1 MTVKNKLYIF
11 DLLIAIIMLL
21 AKFVFTGKFV
31 NIFLAVSFFLLFI
44 FIYNT
49 FGMER
54 GNKKIKTITIE
65 TTLIVIL
72 LYVLFSMVIGL
83 FIGFSENPIIIN
95 LESILKNTFFSVIII
110 FLTEMIRYIIAKKC
124 HNTSIYPLVI
134 TTILFIIFDMLFFV
148 GFFSNYTFF
157 ISLTTS
163 IIPIIFRNILFSYLA
178 YHVSFIPNF
187 ILRLFYA
194 IYSYIF
200 PILPNYNDYFISL
213 INIFIPYLI
222 YLLTSNNINYYEK
235 TKISR
240 NVNKKF
246 WYLTIVVWFLL
257 LMLIILITGLFKY
270 QIMAIGSYSMTP
282 NINYGD
288 AVVFEKVRTNRLD
301 LKKGDII
308 VFNYEGEVVVHRI
321 VKIENISDDVVI
333 ETKGDNNKK
342 KDKFKLSSKDVIG
355 KVKFR
360 IRFIGL
366 PTVSLQEMFSK

>member
-11 DLLIAIIMLL
+11 DLLIAFVLMLSRFIFL
-21 AKFVFTGKFV
+21 GNT
-31 NIFLAVSFFLLFI
+31 NIFLAFSFFLIFI
-44 FIYNT
+44 FMYNI

-65 TTLIVIL
+65 TILIVIL
-72 LYVLFSMVIGL
+72 LYILFSMLIGL
-83 FIGFSENPIIIN
+83 FIGFSENPILIN
-95 LESILKNTFFSVIII
+95 LKSIFKNTFFIII
-110 FLTEMIRYIIAKKC
+110 IILLTEMIRYIIAKRC
-124 HNTSIYPLVI
+124 CNTSIYPLVI
-134 TTILFIIFDMLFFV
+134 TTILFIIFDMLFLV
-148 GFFSNYTFF
+148 NFFSNYTFF
-157 ISLTTS
+157 ISLTTT

-288 AVVFEKVRTNRLD
+288 AVVFEKVRGNYLD
-301 LKKGDII
+301 LEKNDII

-321 VKIENISDDVVI
+321 VKIENINNDVVI

-342 KDKFKLSSKDVIG
+342 KDKFKLSKKNVIG